1 MVELREC
8 RVNWRGFCLA
18 MSDWKTEI
26 EKRVHEA
33 AIVIERAIDRGRD
46 KLGLLPD
53 VADVEHIDAY
63 CGYATPEQ
71 VIVMGRVLANQP
83 ARPAEEDDN
92 WWNNLGA
99 MWRRVNS
106 NEVIGAEVVLN
117 YAGVEQTVTTG
128 DEGFY
133 QGIFDRV
140 DPGIDG
146 ELSGIWSKVGARVPG
161 ADEKVETEH
170 AVLTPS
176 VGAHF
181 GIISD
186 MDDTVIHTGATQ
198 LLLMMRQTMFGNARL
213 RQPMAGVATFYH
225 ALQRGVSKDSALAA
239 VNPLF
244 YVSSSPWN
252 LYGLLEEFLRYN
264 EIPLGPLLLRDY
276 GIDETKLIAEKGHR
290 HKLEKAERIIEAYP
304 ELPFVLIG
312 DSGQDDAEIYAE
324 VAHRHKDRI
333 SAVYIRD
340 VDPGSESEHDERVDS
355 FIEQVSE
362 TGVPMLRARDS
373 LAMAEHAAEVGLIT
387 REEVAAVAEN
397 VERDEKIPATVGEAI
412 EEAVENEP

>member
-1 MVELREC
+1 
-8 RVNWRGFCLA
+8 

-33 AIVIERAIDRGRD
+33 AVVVERAIDRSRD

-53 VADVEHIDAY
+53 VEDVEHVQAY
-63 CGYATPEQ
+63 CGYATTDQ

-106 NEVIGAEVVLN
+106 KEVIGAEVVLN
-117 YAGVEQTVTTG
+117 YAGVEKTVTSG
-128 DEGFY
+128 DEGYY
-133 QGIFDRV
+133 QATFDRV
-140 DPGIDG
+140 DPGMDA
-146 ELSGIWSKVGARVPG
+146 ELRGIWSKVRARVPA
-161 ADEKVETEH
+161 ADRKVENEH

-176 VGAHF
+176 AAAKF

-213 RQPMAGVATFYH
+213 RQPLAGVATFYH
-225 ALQRGVSKDSALAA
+225 ALQRGMREGSTTTPI
-239 VNPLF
+239 NPLF

-252 LYGLLEEFLRYN
+252 LYGLLEEFLRHN
-264 EIPLGPLLLRDY
+264 DIPLGPLMLRDY
-276 GIDETKLIAEKGHR
+276 GIDENKLIAEKGHR
-290 HKLEKAERIIEAYP
+290 HKLEKAERIIAAYP
-304 ELPFVLIG
+304 DLPFVLIG

-324 VAHRHKDRI
+324 VAHRHGDRI
-333 SAVYIRD
+333 AAVYIRD
-340 VDPGSESEHDERVDS
+340 VDPGNESKHDERVDG
-355 FIEQVSE
+355 FIDNVAE
-362 TGVPMLRARDS
+362 TGVPMLRAVDS

-387 REEVAAVAEN
+387 HEDVAAVAEN
-397 VERDEKIPATVGEAI
+397 VDRDEKIPATVGEAI